1 MIMNSAPRK
10 ASGEGGTSIE
20 SIPLRNN
27 TGAEVHYS
35 FYYGKLIRSGYLQ
48 TGVTTDIPL
57 YIDGISITKIVLQS

>member
-10 ASGEGGTSIE
+10 ASGGGTSIE